1 MVTYWAL
8 MVSGEPKYNNCLDAT
23 NVHHDPKL
31 LTIDEKAL
39 AKKTLCQWALSNKT
53 VATFAYATSCFLP
66 IPRPQ
71 IGVLAFRIL
80 MFEELSCYHRF

>member
-31 LTIDEKAL
+31 TIDEKAL
-39 AKKTLCQWALSNKT
+39 AKKKNVMSMGAK
-53 VATFAYATSCFLP
+53 
-66 IPRPQ
+66 
-71 IGVLAFRIL
+71 
-80 MFEELSCYHRF
+80 